1 MHRFAVGLMV
11 VLGVTTAVTLARQGS
26 GRGPFNAARGVALDG
41 YDVVAYFEE
50 GQPVRGTAAFA
61 YTWQGATWRFATAA
75 RRDAFAKNPAAYAP
89 QFGGFCAYGVSRG
102 YAVDIDP
109 EAWAIEGGKLYLNYS
124 KSVQR
129 TWNQDRPGYIA
140 KAEAQW
146 PTIAAK
152 QSRR

>member
-1 MHRFAVGLMV
+1 MNRFAIGLGV
-11 VLGVTTAVTLARQGS
+11 VLAVTTVVLARQGS
-26 GRGPFNAARGVALDG
+26 MSGPFNATRGVALDG

-50 GQPVRGTAAFA
+50 GRPVRGTAAFA
-61 YTWQGATWRFATAA
+61 YAWQGATWRFATAA
-75 RRDAFAKNPAAYAP
+75 RRDAFAKNPTAYAP

-109 EAWAIEGGKLYLNYS
+109 EAWAIDGGKLYLNYS
-124 KSVQR
+124 RSVQR

-146 PTIAAK
+146 PTVAAK
-152 QSRR
+152 QSRQ